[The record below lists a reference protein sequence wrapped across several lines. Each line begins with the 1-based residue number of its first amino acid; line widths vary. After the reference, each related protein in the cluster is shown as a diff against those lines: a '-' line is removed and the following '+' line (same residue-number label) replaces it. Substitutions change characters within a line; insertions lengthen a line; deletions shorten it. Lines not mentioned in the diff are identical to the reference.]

1 LAKRLLRGDA
11 GAFAYAGLPLL
22 PGGTAVT
29 PDMVLAARPTVERA
43 ALSLAIND
51 AWAMVAA
58 LTAVGVLLA
67 ACVRRH
73 QT

>member
-1 LAKRLLRGDA
+1 M
-11 GAFAYAGLPLL
+11 
-22 PGGTAVT
+22 T

-67 ACVRRH
+67 ACVRRQ